1 MAWDDDLLEEQ
12 REAARHVGTHAR
24 LLAGP
29 GTGKTLTLT
38 RHACFL
44 IDGQGVE
51 PSEIRIVTFTRAAA
65 AELRQRLTQCLGP
78 ERLPKISTLHSY
90 ALRQL
95 LRNST
100 LITALPQP
108 LRIADDWEERNI
120 ILEDI
125 KLLLGFNRISEV
137 RDLFN
142 ELSADWQSLTAD
154 ETDWDS
160 RFPDPRFLGL
170 WQEHRTI
177 FGYTLRSELV
187 YQLKRALEQHEDL
200 DIEMPVYSL
209 LVDEYQDLN
218 RCDLA
223 VVKQISDRGVYL
235 FIAGDDDQSIY
246 GFRKAHPEG
255 IRRFPQDYPDSTTKP
270 LTLCKRCDRTILD
283 FGLFVARQDYNREE
297 KEISTEEGR
306 EGGEVHLLRFLDQE
320 QEARGVAQ
328 ICSHL
333 VLRRGLLPDDIL
345 ILLRSDHNRYFSS
358 LYQQYIES
366 AGIPVNAATE
376 EMSPFNQSSG
386 RIVLSLLRLAA
397 NSDDHLAWR
406 TLLRIF
412 STGIGDGAI
421 QSLYSLARSHGIR
434 FADSVNLVIN
444 SPDALPRFG
453 NRAQREARRI
463 LNTLAGIT
471 TVSDEGAQT
480 TLGLLDQIRQI
491 THQAVSDEG
500 EENAILSEFERVITT
515 QEVDSIEDL
524 LQSIETSREDI
535 EQDIE
540 PEKVNIMTMHRA
552 KGLTA
557 EAVMVA
563 AAEDQYIP
571 GRAVG
576 DAVGD
581 ERRLLYVSLTR
592 ARHYLYVTYCQSRT
606 GSQRYTGRN
615 SGRRQRS
622 LTQFLANGPIP
633 PQAGIAFINSLGE

>member
-1 MAWDDDLLEEQ
+1 MAWDDDLLDEQ

-44 IDGQGVE
+44 IDGQGVA

-78 ERLPKISTLHSY
+78 ERLPRISTLHSY

-120 ILEDI
+120 ILEDL
-125 KLLLGFNRISEV
+125 KLLLGFNRISEI

-142 ELSADWQSLTAD
+142 ELSADWQSLSAD

-187 YQLKRALEQHEDL
+187 YQLKRALEQHEGL

-235 FIAGDDDQSIY
+235 YIAGDDDQSIY
-246 GFRKAHPEG
+246 GFRKAHPQG

-297 KEISTEEGR
+297 KTISTEEGR
-306 EGGEVHLLRFLDQE
+306 EGGEVHLLRFLDQG

-333 VLRRGLLPDDIL
+333 VLRRELLPDDIL

-358 LYQQYIES
+358 LYQKYIEN

-444 SPDALPRFG
+444 GPDALPRFG

-463 LNTLAGIT
+463 LSTLAGIT

-500 EENAILSEFERVITT
+500 EENAILSEFERIITT

-535 EQDIE
+535 EQEIE

-557 EAVMVA
+557 EAVIVA

-571 GRAVG
+571 GRAIG